1 MPRAAKKPVLFRM
14 GCPFCGQPK
23 SFSVMQDK
31 YSVLYAHCSNG
42 CGTCFAE
49 GGIVRLIKRSS
60 YDHIQPVN
68 WDSKQIA
75 DFLHNH
81 PDF

>member
-1 MPRAAKKPVLFRM
+1 ME
-14 GCPFCGQPK
+14 CPFCGHPK
-23 SFSVMQDK
+23 SLSVMQDK
-31 YSVLYAHCSNG
+31 HAILYAMCSNG

-49 GGIVRLIKRSS
+49 NGIIRLIKRQSKPEA
-60 YDHIQPVN
+60 IQTVN